1 MANMLRGEVQ
11 LPLADQA
18 IDLRPTFAALVA
30 AEAEIGSLFQLLDRA
45 AAGDIRFADFGT
57 LFWHCA
63 VAAESWIGSRGD
75 FEAAL
80 VKAGATMLL
89 EPYRALLRAVFGRI

>member
-1 MANMLRGEVQ
+1 MATALRGEVGLQ
-11 LPLADQA
+11 LRGRM

-30 AEAEIGSLFQLLDRA
+30 AEAEVGSLFQLLDRA
-45 AAGDIRFADFGT
+45 AAGDVRLGDLGA

-63 VAAESWIGSRGD
+63 VADGHDRGE

-80 VKAGATMLL
+80 MEVGAAALL
-89 EPYRALLRAVFGRI
+89 APYQALLRAIFGRI